1 MSISKNKPCPCG
13 SGKKYKI
20 CCMKK
25 DIVKIKEF
33 KFQKPILNRS
43 TQSMLTHKLIHEH
56 TFETIFQEEVAM
68 PNHPIPKGLRSFC
81 LYRIEQILKELEKP
95 KPNDRL
101 LKAIYGELYWL
112 FYKNI
117 SQLENKINDIKKASN
132 VEEFMEF
139 ENEGLT
145 NIEQQIVLENTVS
158 ASLLDYAY
166 NTLDYGA
173 FKIVA
178 SFCKQILLQG
188 LSDDKKIGLV
198 RLKIDTGDELVGWD
212 FVESN
217 RSSSEIIYEYVS
229 MDVLDNEYKKMKM
242 KFSGFSDTSLK
253 TIATALT
260 QEDALKKS
268 KDLISYTG
276 LAMSYFGVLERE
288 LRNIVYKHNKNLTNK
303 RMMWREL
310 TQFFK
315 DNNLPILS
323 KFMPE
328 LGEKLVEFNGMR
340 NKSAHGEFI
349 SFEEFNKLKTFVF
362 KNRVFEYMSW
372 ELNGEIPKIKQMGF
386 IESDVFYAEGGLQV
400 DMESFNKSVDEIRIV
415 EKEAHVLFHS
425 EEPSKKDC

>member
-1 MSISKNKPCPCG
+1 
-13 SGKKYKI
+13 
-20 CCMKK
+20 
-25 DIVKIKEF
+25 
-33 KFQKPILNRS
+33 
-43 TQSMLTHKLIHEH
+43 
-56 TFETIFQEEVAM
+56 
-68 PNHPIPKGLRSFC
+68 
-81 LYRIEQILKELEKP
+81 
-95 KPNDRL
+95 
-101 LKAIYGELYWL
+101 
-112 FYKNI
+112 
-117 SQLENKINDIKKASN
+117 
-132 VEEFMEF
+132 MEF

-158 ASLLDYAY
+158 ASLLDYTY

-198 RLKIDTGDELVGWD
+198 RLKIDTGDELVGWE

-372 ELNGEIPKIKQMGF
+372 ELNGEIPKIKKMGF
-386 IESDVFYAEGGLQV
+386 IESDVFYVEGGLQV
-400 DMESFNKSVDEIRIV
+400 DMESFNKSVDEIRII
-415 EKEAHVLFHS
+415 EEEAHVLFHS
-425 EEPSKKDC
+425 AEPSKKGC